1 MPSVKMMD
9 PGLWQQTS
17 ALLWKNLLLIWRRKS
32 QTVLEWLYHLVLVLL
47 LFSLSFMYHHSSQ
60 NELVAA
66 EELGRLDQFDRKDLV
81 FGYVRSTLEV
91 QEIMQKVNKNVAVL
105 GIKLQEFPNEEQ
117 MLQNTVGAAVVF
129 DNTFK
134 YYIRYQMNV
143 SSPNDNTKDNDACDS
158 DHTKCFPS
166 RYWKNGF
173 LLLQASIDAAIVEMT
188 TNHSVLDSLVS
199 AVAVKMSSAKV
210 WRRILE
216 IGALTIATCIS
227 YVSIF
232 YILMTNITK
241 EREDLREIMRMMGL
255 KDSAYWLSWGLFYVP
270 YVLIIGSFLTL
281 ITTNFIFVES
291 SFGVILLLFFL
302 YGISMISFTFMLCAL
317 LRSPRYRGTADFF
330 AILFLCILGLLPLV
344 TVLPRP
350 LELFLC
356 IFFPFAFSLGIT
368 ETIHMEND
376 LQGVF
381 FSDITGDACHVLTSY
396 VSLLLD
402 SILYILLTLYFDK
415 VLPDKNGLKLEPL
428 FFLCPSYWS
437 KGKMSPIPLD
447 AVDKEESGRDDYIE
461 KVPVELLGKEAIRLN
476 KVKKIYGS
484 KKDKTEALRDLDLDV
499 YEGQITALL
508 GHSGAGKTTLLNILG
523 GMSKASGGTASIYN
537 LQLSNTHDLH
547 EIQKRIGFCPQF
559 DVKFD
564 YLTVKE
570 NLELFSR
577 IKGIAPRDVKSE
589 VEKVISDLNMQSN
602 EAMEADELSGGQRR
616 RLTLAI
622 ALLGSPEV
630 LLLDEPTAGIDPFSR
645 HQVWSILKEHKAD
658 RVTLFS
664 TQFMDEADILA
675 DRKAVLSNGRLKCV
689 GSSLFLKR
697 KWGIG
702 YHLRMQVSPSCNP
715 DAITSIIQEHVSS
728 AKLST
733 RNVEDL
739 TFTLPFDK
747 MDSFPDLFSHLDQRV
762 GQDIMSYGVSITTL
776 DDVFLKLEGEAEIE
790 KADYSVFAREQSEDE
805 SRDLTCEVDESVL
818 LMSDS
823 GTVTL
828 HGLALWRQQVL
839 TVGRIRLLKLRHA
852 IKSILSILLL
862 LCTFM
867 VFITIFTAIPSERWY
882 IRKLTPDLYFRGP
895 GHRPHKYYTSL
906 LLHNNTGASIQGFVD
921 GLKSQDV
928 SLEVVDG
935 PYNTNTTGYNGAIEL
950 SLQDQSFRF
959 RMIGNPRLQSGLPVL
974 LNMISNAFLQSFGS
988 TERIEIWSKPIQPKV
1003 SEGLR
1008 SSLFFLSLLYMVFG
1022 AGIIPYL
1029 AMSSA
1034 EDYKTKAHSQ
1044 LRICGLFPSAY
1055 WCGQAML
1062 DIALYWLILFLMV
1075 AVLFAC
1081 NSSITLSI
1089 GQIAVLVLGILGFGA
1104 SMVFFTYVIAFL
1116 SRKGK
1121 VNCDYW
1127 SFIFTVLS
1135 LLPFLAEVFWKIPSI
1150 TYIALL
1156 TFLPPSNLLG
1166 FLVHLSEPHQI
1177 VDYTPRTGVF
1187 MNVAIKPVIL
1197 VDSLRKEFK
1206 VKSKTLCLKN
1216 PNAIGTR
1223 HISFHVK
1230 KGEVLGLLGPN
1241 GAGKTTSILMI
1252 AGELEPTAGEVILH
1266 STADSLA
1273 LLGYCPQ
1280 SSPLWP
1286 RLTVAEH
1293 LEIYAA
1299 VTGIKRDDADQ
1310 AIKRVSQA
1318 LELREHLSKPAK
1330 TLSAG
1335 VSRKLCFAIS
1345 MLGNPTIAL
1354 LDEPSTGLD
1363 PKGQQRLWRAIR
1375 AAFQNKERGAILT
1388 THYMEEAEAV
1398 CDRVA
1403 IMVSGKLRC
1412 IGSIQQLKSKFGK
1425 GYLLEIKVKDSQRV
1439 EEIHQEIS
1447 RIFPQ
1452 AERQDRFSSL
1462 LVYKIPMENVQS
1474 LSQAFSQLEEAKRA
1488 HDIEEYSFS
1497 QPTLEQVFLELAKDQ
1512 EDHSCQE
1519 AAGTWRFL
1527 RKAHV

>member
-1 MPSVKMMD
+1 
-9 PGLWQQTS
+9 
-17 ALLWKNLLLIWRRKS
+17 
-32 QTVLEWLYHLVLVLL
+32 
-47 LFSLSFMYHHSSQ
+47 
-60 NELVAA
+60 
-66 EELGRLDQFDRKDLV
+66 
-81 FGYVRSTLEV
+81 
-91 QEIMQKVNKNVAVL
+91 
-105 GIKLQEFPNEEQ
+105 
-117 MLQNTVGAAVVF
+117 
-129 DNTFK
+129 
-134 YYIRYQMNV
+134 
-143 SSPNDNTKDNDACDS
+143 
-158 DHTKCFPS
+158 
-166 RYWKNGF
+166 
-173 LLLQASIDAAIVEMT
+173 MT

-255 KDSAYWLSWGLFYVP
+255 KDSAYWLSWGLLYVP

-330 AILFLCILGLLPLV
+330 AVLFLCILGLLPLV

-499 YEGQITALL
+499 YDGQITALL

-537 LQLSNTHDLH
+537 LQLSNTRDLH
-547 EIQKRIGFCPQF
+547 EIQKKIGFCPQF

-747 MDSFPDLFSHLDQRV
+747 MDSFPDLFLHLDQRV
-762 GQDIMSYGVSITTL
+762 GQ
-776 DDVFLKLEGEAEIE
+776 
-790 KADYSVFAREQSEDE
+790 
-805 SRDLTCEVDESVL
+805 
-818 LMSDS
+818 
-823 GTVTL
+823 
-828 HGLALWRQQVL
+828 
-839 TVGRIRLLKLRHA
+839 
-852 IKSILSILLL
+852 
-862 LCTFM
+862 
-867 VFITIFTAIPSERWY
+867 
-882 IRKLTPDLYFRGP
+882 
-895 GHRPHKYYTSL
+895 TS
-906 LLHNNTGASIQGFVD
+906 
-921 GLKSQDV
+921 
-928 SLEVVDG
+928 
-935 PYNTNTTGYNGAIEL
+935 
-950 SLQDQSFRF
+950 
-959 RMIGNPRLQSGLPVL
+959 
-974 LNMISNAFLQSFGS
+974 
-988 TERIEIWSKPIQPKV
+988 
-1003 SEGLR
+1003 
-1008 SSLFFLSLLYMVFG
+1008 
-1022 AGIIPYL
+1022 
-1029 AMSSA
+1029 
-1034 EDYKTKAHSQ
+1034 
-1044 LRICGLFPSAY
+1044 
-1055 WCGQAML
+1055 
-1062 DIALYWLILFLMV
+1062 
-1075 AVLFAC
+1075 
-1081 NSSITLSI
+1081 
-1089 GQIAVLVLGILGFGA
+1089 
-1104 SMVFFTYVIAFL
+1104 
-1116 SRKGK
+1116 
-1121 VNCDYW
+1121 
-1127 SFIFTVLS
+1127 
-1135 LLPFLAEVFWKIPSI
+1135 
-1150 TYIALL
+1150 
-1156 TFLPPSNLLG
+1156 
-1166 FLVHLSEPHQI
+1166 
-1177 VDYTPRTGVF
+1177 
-1187 MNVAIKPVIL
+1187 
-1197 VDSLRKEFK
+1197 
-1206 VKSKTLCLKN
+1206 
-1216 PNAIGTR
+1216 
-1223 HISFHVK
+1223 
-1230 KGEVLGLLGPN
+1230 
-1241 GAGKTTSILMI
+1241 
-1252 AGELEPTAGEVILH
+1252 
-1266 STADSLA
+1266 
-1273 LLGYCPQ
+1273 
-1280 SSPLWP
+1280 
-1286 RLTVAEH
+1286 
-1293 LEIYAA
+1293 
-1299 VTGIKRDDADQ
+1299 
-1310 AIKRVSQA
+1310 
-1318 LELREHLSKPAK
+1318 
-1330 TLSAG
+1330 
-1335 VSRKLCFAIS
+1335 
-1345 MLGNPTIAL
+1345 
-1354 LDEPSTGLD
+1354 
-1363 PKGQQRLWRAIR
+1363 
-1375 AAFQNKERGAILT
+1375 
-1388 THYMEEAEAV
+1388 
-1398 CDRVA
+1398 
-1403 IMVSGKLRC
+1403 
-1412 IGSIQQLKSKFGK
+1412 
-1425 GYLLEIKVKDSQRV
+1425 
-1439 EEIHQEIS
+1439 
-1447 RIFPQ
+1447 
-1452 AERQDRFSSL
+1452 
-1462 LVYKIPMENVQS
+1462 
-1474 LSQAFSQLEEAKRA
+1474 
-1488 HDIEEYSFS
+1488 
-1497 QPTLEQVFLELAKDQ
+1497 
-1512 EDHSCQE
+1512 
-1519 AAGTWRFL
+1519 
-1527 RKAHV
+1527 